1 MGPSSITK
9 LLPIVSACWG
19 ILLLLLATTS
29 AVAAKGP
36 AMRIG
41 VAQALPFHD
50 LRVMAEWADYLERK
64 LDRPVFIVNR
74 RTHTE
79 IVDLL
84 MRDQLDIAWVC
95 PDHYRRHRERV
106 TLIAGPVFQ
115 GRQKFQLLVVA
126 PSYGLPELQGLL
138 DLRGK
143 VIAFAE
149 PDSNL
154 GSALVKRAL
163 GALGAD
169 PEHFFRRTIYTGDHE
184 RVIRAVAGGV
194 AHAGAVMDQAWEVV
208 QATDPALA
216 AGLRV
221 IMPKCRS
228 TWLIRPTN
236 WPRSSTT
243 CWTRESHTC
252 PRRRKVRALRR
263 ALHFACRFRVRR
275 APSARSMSSNPV
287 RGGSLPSTIARC

>member
-1 MGPSSITK
+1 
-9 LLPIVSACWG
+9 
-19 ILLLLLATTS
+19 
-29 AVAAKGP
+29 
-36 AMRIG
+36 MRIG

-221 IMPKCRS
+221 IWRS
-228 TWLIRPTN
+228 GWRPL
-236 WPRSSTT
+236 PPLVGGSSLDAS
-243 CWTRESHTC
+243 EASAF
-252 PRRRKVRALRR
+252 RATLTAMAQDPEGRTIL
-263 ALHFACRFRVRR
+263 AGLHFERFVTPDPDLYQLDPEGADPAAC
-275 APSARSMSSNPV
+275 AE
-287 RGGSLPSTIARC
+287 